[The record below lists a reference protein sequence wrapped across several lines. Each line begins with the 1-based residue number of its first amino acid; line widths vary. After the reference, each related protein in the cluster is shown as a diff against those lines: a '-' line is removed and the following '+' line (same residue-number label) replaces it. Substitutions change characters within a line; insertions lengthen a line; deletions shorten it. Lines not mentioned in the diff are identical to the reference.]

1 MTSKTPDTAI
11 DVATPNQWP
20 MIPLGKLGRWGSGGT
35 PKRGTPGYYDGDIPW
50 LKISDL
56 NDGEVFESE
65 ERITALAL
73 QNSSAKLLEPGALLI
88 AMYGSIGKLGVNKIP
103 CATNQAIA
111 FCYPNQQVS
120 LKYLFWAMKTL
131 RPQLTAEGKGGTQ
144 QNISQGVLKD
154 FEVPVPPRD
163 LQDEIVSF
171 IEVALATLEV
181 PANRIARIP
190 SLLKKFRQSVLA
202 AACSGQLTSDW
213 RESNNTIEQSGVEL
227 VQALERSHNEAGGHR
242 RGNAAAPSEEAHDLT
257 KAELPKTWGLTDFR
271 NAVDPARPITYGI
284 LKPGPEINDG
294 VPYIRVAD
302 FPGDKLRLTNIK
314 KTSRA
319 IEAQYA
325 RARLNAGDVLLSI
338 RGTVGRV
345 CVVPDSLQDGNIT
358 QDTARLSLQR
368 MLNREYVVRFLQSY
382 PVQRRMEAAQKGVA
396 VRGINIGDVRALQI
410 AVPPIAEQTEIVRRV
425 ESLFALAD
433 SIESRLAEATAQV
446 ERTTQAILAK
456 AFRGDLC

>member
-202 AACSGQLTSDW
+202 AACSGHLTADW
-213 RESNNTIEQSGVEL
+213 RNKPHDKTLVAGERPQISVSRFTRSLADSEPIESLPTLYELPQSWTWAPISALSKIVRGASPRPAGDPKLFGGPVPWITVGPLTADSTPYLRATPTGLTEL
-227 VQALERSHNEAGGHR
+227 GKVASRVVQAETFL
-242 RGNAAAPSEEAHDLT
+242 LT
-257 KAELPKTWGLTDFR
+257 NSGATLGVPK
-271 NAVDPARPITYGI
+271 ITMIEGC
-284 LKPGPEINDG
+284 INDG
-294 VPYIRVAD
+294 VVAFID
-302 FPGDKLRLTNIK
+302 PCFDKL
-314 KTSRA
+314 
-319 IEAQYA
+319 YA
-325 RARLNAGDVLLSI
+325 FYYLSSMTMTLREINQGMGQPNLNTDI
-338 RGTVGRV
+338 
-345 CVVPDSLQDGNIT
+345 
-358 QDTARLSLQR
+358 
-368 MLNREYVVRFLQSY
+368 VRRIPFPL
-382 PVQRRMEAAQKGVA
+382 
-396 VRGINIGDVRALQI
+396 
-410 AVPPIAEQTEIVRRV
+410 PPLEEQAEIVRRV

-433 SIESRLAEATAQV
+433 SIESRLAEATTQV

-456 AFRGDLC
+456 AFRGDL